1 MIRAAL
7 RAASLVAVLST
18 AGCGAPVVSLQEGP
32 REYVATDYEGV
43 LERWTREESL
53 IIYDELERALTV
65 AATYESWDFRW
76 AYVIRYSQ
84 DYRLTVPQRQR
95 LLSEE
100 LNETRKQHEF
110 FVALYGAARKFNDLT
125 KPDSAW
131 TVRLIDAAG
140 NETPPL
146 QIELIRK
153 PNVLERRYYPYNSV
167 WRKAFRIVFP
177 TQAAGRPTISPDTD
191 WFGLRF
197 AGAYGNTDLV
207 WLLSDDEDDEA
218 SEASALRSVLRHAAR

>member
-1 MIRAAL
+1 MASKLVTVRNAILLIVAL
-7 RAASLVAVLST
+7 SPLA
-18 AGCGAPVVSLQEGP
+18 CGAPTVKLEEGP
-32 REYVATDYEGV
+32 REYVATDYDSV
-43 LERWTREESL
+43 LKRWTREESL

-76 AYVIRYSQ
+76 AYVVRYAK

-95 LLSEE
+95 MLSEK
-100 LNETRKQHEF
+100 LNETRKQHQF
-110 FVALYGAARKFNDLT
+110 FIALYGAARKFNDLT

-131 TVRLIDAAG
+131 TVRLIDATG
-140 NETPPL
+140 NETAPI

-167 WRKAFRIVFP
+167 WRQAFRIRFP
-177 TQAAGRPTISPDTD
+177 AASGGRATISPQAE

-207 WLLSDDEDDEA
+207 WQLKEDAEDGA
-218 SEASALRSVLRHAAR
+218 TAQR